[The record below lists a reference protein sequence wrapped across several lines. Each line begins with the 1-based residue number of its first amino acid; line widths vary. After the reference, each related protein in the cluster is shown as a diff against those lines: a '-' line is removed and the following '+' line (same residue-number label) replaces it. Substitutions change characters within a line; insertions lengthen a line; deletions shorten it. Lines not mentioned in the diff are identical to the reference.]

1 MKNYNFV
8 LIDKNDTKKLID
20 QLYEVEKTTGGI
32 PYDYDIFEEMLFHDT
47 NLTFACFDGKEIVG
61 IITIN
66 LKSKKFG
73 GCVYIVNIGVKE
85 SHHKQGIAT
94 QLINMVFDYI
104 KNSFEN
110 KPVKIAL
117 EVDKTNIPACKL
129 YKKLGFEFDENYLD
143 DEQYGMTIDYS
154 KLNASRKQ

>member
-32 PYDYDIFEEMLFHDT
+32 PYDYDIFEEILFRDT

-66 LKSKKFG
+66 LKSKKF
-73 GCVYIVNIGVKE
+73 
-85 SHHKQGIAT
+85 
-94 QLINMVFDYI
+94 
-104 KNSFEN
+104 
-110 KPVKIAL
+110 
-117 EVDKTNIPACKL
+117 
-129 YKKLGFEFDENYLD
+129 NYFL
-143 DEQYGMTIDYS
+143 
-154 KLNASRKQ
+154 